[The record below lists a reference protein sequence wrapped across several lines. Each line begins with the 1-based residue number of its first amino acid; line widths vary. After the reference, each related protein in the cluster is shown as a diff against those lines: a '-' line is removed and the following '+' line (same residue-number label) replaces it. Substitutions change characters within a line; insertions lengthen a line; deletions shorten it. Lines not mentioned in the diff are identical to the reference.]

1 MKYLKSNFWNDSTNS
16 NFSRISNAEPI
27 SKLTEANAED
37 IIFRSLK
44 DVRIINLN
52 CTVLVNLNIIS
63 LRNKFD
69 ILTDKIKEIVEVL
82 VIFETNF
89 DGSFLT
95 SQFKIS
101 GYASPLRLDRNQIG
115 DGIIVFVKEDIPVK
129 FLSSEDKSIETFF
142 YLSFIKRSD

>member
-1 MKYLKSNFWNDSTNS
+1 M
-16 NFSRISNAEPI
+16 
-27 SKLTEANAED
+27 
-37 IIFRSLK
+37 
-44 DVRIINLN
+44 N
-52 CTVLVNLNIIS
+52 CTVLGNLNIIS

-95 SQFKIS
+95 GQFKIS

-142 YLSFIKRSD
+142 YLSFIKRSE